1 MSVPPPAAE
10 TEPEASARSGG
21 IADEIRSLVE
31 SGSPQS
37 LSRALDFI
45 RSRELGETEFG
56 RIMNAVIVNL
66 IQKVYPSLSTPL
78 PLADPPL
85 THLYTQLIREA
96 DKGNYTPPS
105 AFSRDYL
112 EYVLPFLALF
122 KESGSHALYLERLQ
136 GALPDLQRALD
147 LNRNSVL
154 APFFMGLACERLG
167 RAAEA
172 LDEYRRAAA
181 VSADCY
187 PAVLGLARVLESQ
200 GQQEEAIR
208 LLQDMVTNYPDN
220 GAIKRQLAGA
230 YYRSRDWSRAEPAI
244 AEILQRDS
252 RDAPLILMRAHVL
265 VEQNQFLQAQAPL
278 DLYGAIDANSRLYLF
293 LRARVQAEGYRNRD
307 SAITYL
313 RALLRTWPD
322 DTEASVYAA
331 RLLLE
336 STRREDQ
343 AEGRE
348 ILQRLLANDPADQ
361 VKDLAVQDAIRR
373 EAWKEAQTWLAP
385 LLSSRR
391 SGRDLLNAYTI
402 ERGLGNAVAAFQAAR
417 ELYEREGDNEDAVIA
432 YISALIDTGRQN
444 EALRTIETRL
454 ANTQGGALKGRY
466 YYLRSRLR
474 TSDDAI
480 LADLRAS
487 LFEDPRN
494 LSSIIAMFEIYRR
507 RRDDRRAVYY
517 LKQALALA
525 PDNPQLRR
533 WEVEYAGMLN

>member
-1 MSVPPPAAE
+1 MNVPPPAAE
-10 TEPEASARSGG
+10 STPPTRSGG

-31 SGSPQS
+31 SGSPKN

-66 IQKVYPSLSTPL
+66 MQKVYPGLSTPL
-78 PLADPPL
+78 PQADPPL
-85 THLYTQLIREA
+85 THLYTQIIREA
-96 DKGNYTPPS
+96 NKGNYTHPL
-105 AFSRDYL
+105 AVSRDYL

-154 APFFMGLACERLG
+154 APLFMGLACERLD

-187 PAVLGLARVLESQ
+187 PAVLGLARVIESQ
-200 GQQEEAIR
+200 GEREEAIR
-208 LLQDMVTNYPDN
+208 LLQDLLTSYPDN

-230 YYRSRDWSRAEPAI
+230 YYRNRDWSRAEPAI

-252 RDAPLILMRAHVL
+252 RDAPFILMRAHVL

-278 DLYGAIDANSRLYLF
+278 DLYGVIDANNRLYLF

-322 DTEASVYAA
+322 DTEALVYAS

-336 STRREDQ
+336 SARREDQ
-343 AEGRE
+343 TEGGE
-348 ILQRLLANDPADQ
+348 ILQSLLTNDPADQ
-361 VKDLAVQDAIRR
+361 VKDLAIQDAIRR

-391 SGRDLLNAYTI
+391 SNRDLLNSYTI
-402 ERGLGNAVAAFQAAR
+402 ERGLGNASAAFQAAR
-417 ELYEREGDNEDAVIA
+417 ELYGREGDNEDAVIA
-432 YISALIDTGRQN
+432 YISALIETGRQN

-454 ANTQGGALKGRY
+454 ANTPGGALKGRY

-474 TSDDAI
+474 TNEEAI

-517 LKQALALA
+517 LKQALALV